1 MAITTFPDY
10 ASLQFEGHSYEP
22 QQIVQRTQ
30 FEDGSV
36 RQHMYA
42 SRNLVR
48 RQVRYTLCTAGDFKS
63 FRDWVRDDL
72 CRGARWFMWNDPVK
86 EREGSTGLVRARIVD
101 GQVKFSPFEESLGVW
116 FADFTI
122 EHWDTAL

>member
-1 MAITTFPDY
+1 
-10 ASLQFEGHSYEP
+10 
-22 QQIVQRTQ
+22 
-30 FEDGSV
+30 
-36 RQHMYA
+36 
-42 SRNLVR
+42 
-48 RQVRYTLCTAGDFKS
+48 
-63 FRDWVRDDL
+63 
-72 CRGARWFMWNDPVK
+72 MWNDPVK